1 MTLSTGVRILV
12 AGSVVAAA
20 LSLAPGAA
28 RAQTNATCGALAS
41 GAANCPNAAYD
52 DGIVYWNQESG
63 VTLTVPGAAAGT
75 TITASTTGWNGL
87 DVGVSIRTSAPA
99 TEARN
104 VSLTVG
110 GGGDV
115 NIVQGASPEANAWYR
130 NHGILVGPLTANG
143 STITVDVKSG
153 VTIGAANNR
162 MRNRGIVVWA
172 VDGAGDVS
180 VASAAA
186 VYSGEAGIY
195 IENAGAGAVTVTN
208 SGAIDTGDRGIYV
221 RDTGSAGAITVT
233 NSGAIT
239 SSATSYDEGIY
250 ARTTGKDSEG
260 ASAGV
265 EITHSAGAI
274 AVTGGI
280 GILAHV
286 GAARQEADTEH
297 DDYVAPLNAGLAKV
311 SVTGGSVTARGSAV
325 EAINY
330 EAGSVEV
337 RVSSGVTLAST
348 QGYGIEARLTDAGN
362 TAGTITVAN
371 AAAITAGTAATGG
384 DADTAVVRHG
394 IAVNR
399 DAGSGDVS
407 VTNSG
412 AIAAT
417 GDGVSAVA
425 RGGGGALSV
434 TNSGALGTAAARV
447 GRGIFASHE
456 GAGRAGAVT
465 VTSSGAIASTGAG
478 IFARTI
484 GKDAA
489 GANAG
494 AAVTHSAG
502 AIASADGRG
511 IKVYVGERRQE
522 SDTSHDDYVAPRN
535 TGLAKVEVTGGSISS
550 KWEPIEA
557 FNHEGGS
564 IEVRVSPGV
573 ALTSTHGH
581 GIRGALTDAGA
592 AGGGVTVDNAGTI
605 RAPKAGITF
614 AISAGSGDISVTN
627 SGAIGKA
634 DARATH
640 GIFVSHDGAGATGA
654 VEVTNRGDIHATDR
668 GILAQTKFLDA
679 DGARDGATVT
689 HSAGTINVTNPA
701 LVDGDQTG
709 IVARVGNWRREREP
723 DHDDYVAPKNTG
735 AVRIDVTGGLIVAK
749 GSAVEGANYEAGG
762 VAIEIAKGVTL
773 RSTHEHAVEADL
785 RDVGNAGGTIGV
797 TQAGTI
803 AAWAD
808 GVSAKVTRMDPVTA
822 PDTPVIDIVWTGTFT
837 AVEGEGGG
845 VPNVARAVGAAQ
857 GRQAVEAAGIRFAH
871 ASSGGAGIDAGVMKW
886 QAFMRPVSEGDDP
899 GEFADAAA
907 VTALFADGADAATK
921 ARAAAIV
928 TRFRSVLADESLGT
942 IPGADAIDADD
953 DDAYSDAEIVAYLSE
968 DDAARRTLL
977 RNILTQSFT
986 EHEMAVFRAVLTD
999 GDVEAALAAAPDSY
1013 GDAWKA
1019 GVRALLARRND
1030 GNISIA
1036 MNGGSIVSSG
1046 DGIRA
1051 FFGRTHDDNG
1061 AIRITVA
1068 EGASVTGGVAGIYA
1082 ENAGHGLRIAKKYTS
1097 PAVQAR
1103 NENLGP
1109 DDLVTFPKHH
1119 DQIVEVHG
1127 TVTGGTD
1134 AAVHLAGGGALI
1146 LGKTGKLVA
1155 GSSGRAVLVNHPGPA
1170 VIRIDGEATGGEGA
1184 PAAVHLTGGGSVA
1197 VGLDGSVR
1205 ASGADAAIR
1214 GDNMPTAV
1222 VVETGETVS
1231 GLTQEGAAKALARI
1245 EGGIVGDG
1253 VERKVI
1259 IAGVE
1264 DGVATGHARDL
1275 PLDDE
1280 GEPVLDGLPKAGA
1293 DEPTP
1298 PPAPM
1303 PAEFSC
1309 AAAEDGRCRLYEALP
1324 SVLLAMNALPTRD
1337 ERLAAARD
1345 GRGSWARVE
1354 TARGKW
1360 KADSST
1366 QTGVAYDHR
1375 RHGVRVGLDFPAG
1388 ENSGVG
1394 ASVHGFRGSA
1404 TTRAMAGL
1412 THEVE
1417 LSGMGLGAHATTTA
1431 DDIYVDAQAAVTWFD
1446 ATLTSSTHGVLED
1459 GAEGLGWALGL
1470 EAGRRVALDDGLSV
1484 TPRAGLGWSQ
1494 ATLDD
1499 FTDEVDDTRV
1509 SLKDAQ
1515 SLTGRAG
1522 LGVEASGG
1530 EGVRL
1535 SGSVDAMHEFAD
1547 ETQVDVMGSAL
1558 MASGPATS
1566 VRFGLDGAFALA
1578 DSAQLR
1584 AAASYTASGSDT
1596 HVWGGGE
1603 RHRPLLTGP
1612 ESGPGLLSL
1621 AGERSGAAA
1630 PAAPVRAGGMPDAVQ
1645 FYAQGFQELPR
1656 GDSSIV
1662 ATDGSDRRQCVGQEQ
1677 SH

>member
-12 AGSVVAAA
+12 AGSVSAAA
-20 LSLAPGAA
+20 LALAPDAA
-28 RAQTNATCGALAS
+28 RAQNTCGVLNS
-41 GAANCPNAAYD
+41 GNSFTENCPDAAYD
-52 DGIVYWNQESG
+52 DGIVYWDQANA
-63 VTLTVPGAAAGT
+63 VTLTVPGVAAGT
-75 TITASTTGWNGL
+75 TITASTAGWNGL
-87 DVGVSIRTSAPA
+87 DNGITIRTGTHA
-99 TEARN
+99 TETRN
-104 VSLTVG
+104 VGLTVG
-110 GGGDV
+110 GEGATV
-115 NIVQGASPEANAWYR
+115 AIVQGSSPEANAWYR
-130 NHGILVGPLTANG
+130 NHGILVTPRAANG
-143 STITVDVKSG
+143 STVTVDIKSG
-153 VTIGAANNR
+153 VTIGAADNK
-162 MRNRGIVVWA
+162 MRNRGIDVSTVA
-172 VDGAGDVS
+172 GAGAVS
-180 VASAAA
+180 VTSAAA
-186 VYSGEAGIY
+186 IHSGGTGIRVSSL
-195 IENAGAGAVTVTN
+195 GAGAVTVTS
-208 SGAIDTGDRGIYV
+208 SGAIATDGRGIYV
-221 RDTGSAGAITVT
+221 HHSGSAGDVR
-233 NSGAIT
+233 IT
-239 SSATSYDEGIY
+239 SSGAVTSANTSRDEGVF
-250 ARTTGKDSEG
+250 AKTTGKDSEG

-265 EITHSAGAI
+265 EITHSAGAVSV
-274 AVTGGI
+274 ASGGI
-280 GILAHV
+280 GIGAHV
-286 GAARQEADTEH
+286 GAARQEADTSH

-311 SVTGGSVTARGSAV
+311 SVTGGSVTARGNAV

-337 RVSSGVTLAST
+337 GVSSGVTLAST

-371 AAAITAGTAATGG
+371 AATITAGTAATGG

-394 IAVNR
+394 VSVNR

-407 VTNSG
+407 VTNRG

-425 RGGGGALSV
+425 RGGGGALAV
-434 TNSGALGTAAARV
+434 TNSGALGTVAARV
-447 GRGIFASHE
+447 GRGVFASHE
-456 GAGRAGAVT
+456 GAGAAGAVT
-465 VTSSGAIASTGAG
+465 VTSSDAIASTGAG

-494 AAVTHSAG
+494 VTVTHSAG

-511 IKVYVGERRQE
+511 IKAHVGERRQE

-557 FNHEGGS
+557 FNYEGGS
-564 IEVRVSPGV
+564 IDVRVSSGV
-573 ALTSTHGH
+573 VLTSRHGH

-592 AGGGVTVDNAGTI
+592 AGGGVTVVNAGTI
-605 RAPKAGITF
+605 RAPRAGITF
-614 AISAGSGDISVTN
+614 AIEAGSGDISVTNSGAIEVGGAGIWAVSRPAVTGDISVTN

-634 DARATH
+634 DARAAH

-654 VEVTNRGDIHATDR
+654 VEVTNSGDIHATDR

-679 DGARDGATVT
+679 DGASDGATVT
-689 HSAGTINVTNPA
+689 HSAGTIDVTDPG
-701 LVDGDQTG
+701 LVDGDRTG

-735 AVRIDVTGGLIVAK
+735 AVSIAVTGGSIVAK

-808 GVSAKVTRMDPVTA
+808 GVSAKVTRMGPVTA
-822 PDTPVIDIVWTGTFT
+822 PDRPVIDIVWTGTFT

-871 ASSGGAGIDAGVMKW
+871 ASGGAGIDAGVMKW

-986 EHEMAVFRAVLTD
+986 EHEAAVFRAVLTD

-1030 GNISIA
+1030 GNIRIA

-1068 EGASVTGGVAGIYA
+1068 EGASVTGGVAGIYV

-1109 DDLVTFPKHH
+1109 DDLVAFPKHH

-1134 AAVHLAGGGALI
+1134 AAVHLAGGGALL
-1146 LGKTGKLVA
+1146 LGETGKLVA

-1170 VIRIDGEATGGEGA
+1170 VIRVDGEATGGEGA
-1184 PAAVHLTGGGSVA
+1184 PAAVHLTGGGSVT
-1197 VGLDGSVR
+1197 VGLDGRVR
-1205 ASGADAAIR
+1205 ANGADAAIR
-1214 GDNMPTAV
+1214 GDNMPTVV

-1231 GLTQEGAAKALARI
+1231 GLTQEGAAEALARV

-1253 VERKVI
+1253 VEGKVV

-1280 GEPVLDGLPKAGA
+1280 GEAVLDGLPKADD
-1293 DEPTP
+1293 DEPP
-1298 PPAPM
+1298 APAPM
-1303 PAEFSC
+1303 PMPTEFSC
-1309 AAAEDGRCRLYEALP
+1309 ARAEDGRCRLYEALP

-1375 RHGVRVGLDFPAG
+1375 RHGVRVGLDFPVG

-1417 LSGMGLGAHATTTA
+1417 LSGMGLGAHATTTV

-1470 EAGRRVALDDGLSV
+1470 EAGRRVALGDGLSV

-1499 FTDEVDDTRV
+1499 FTDEVDNTRV

-1535 SGSVDAMHEFAD
+1535 SGSVDAVHEFAD
-1547 ETQVDVMGSAL
+1547 ETRVDVMGSAL
-1558 MASGPATS
+1558 KASAPATS
-1566 VRFGLDGAFALA
+1566 VRFGVNGAFALA
-1578 DSAQLR
+1578 DSAQLQ
-1584 AAASYTASGSDT
+1584 AAASYTAGGGDT
-1596 HVWGGGE
+1596 HVWGGA
-1603 RHRPLLTGP
+1603 LNVT
-1612 ESGPGLLSL
+1612 
-1621 AGERSGAAA
+1621 
-1630 PAAPVRAGGMPDAVQ
+1630 VR
-1645 FYAQGFQELPR
+1645 F
-1656 GDSSIV
+1656 
-1662 ATDGSDRRQCVGQEQ
+1662 
-1677 SH
+1677 